1 MTAEKVYPYRKNIG
15 LEQAFEIFTRHTNTP
30 LDELKPK
37 VAAGEKPFFVL
48 LYGPPGC
55 GKSYTF
61 AHLSDII
68 PSVDSSKAV
77 SISLDA
83 LAESI
88 GKFRT
93 RSLEAY
99 SEGDYATCVG
109 LYTSTIRGTYNNSLY
124 NKSPG
129 KPKKGETAPE
139 KFPALTELR
148 LQALDE
154 SIRRGFNII
163 YERTA
168 ASTKADIFQDEIF
181 AKTKGRYNVYV
192 IYPQVE
198 ATELEARLTKRIHNM
213 AKTKGFARYVPP
225 EEAAQFLETHDSY
238 MTQYL
243 IPKLGTGEINALYLV
258 YPSEGSYQRIT
269 AEGKEAPKLIKKG
282 GRILTRKQKRSKSRK
297 GKRRV

>member
-1 MTAEKVYPYRKNIG
+1 MTEKIYPYRKNIG
-15 LEQAFEIFTRHTNTP
+15 LEQAFEIFTRHTETP
-30 LDELKPK
+30 LDELKPGRG
-37 VAAGEKPFFVL
+37 AGEKPFFVL

-61 AHLSDII
+61 AHLSEII

-83 LAESI
+83 LAESV
-88 GKFRT
+88 GKFRN

-99 SEGDYATCVG
+99 KAEDYETCET

-129 KPKKGETAPE
+129 KPKKGEPTPE

-154 SIRRGFNII
+154 SIRRGLNII

-168 ASTKADIFQDEIF
+168 ASTKSDIFEDEIF
-181 AKTKGRYNVYV
+181 VKTRGRYNVYV

-198 ATELEARLTKRIHNM
+198 KEELEARLAKRIHNM

-225 EEAAQFLETHDSY
+225 ELASDFLETHMAY
-238 MTQYL
+238 MIQYL
-243 IPKLGTGEINALYLV
+243 VPKLGTGDIDALYLV
-258 YPSEGSYQRIT
+258 NPSKGTYERMT
-269 AEGKEAPKLIKKG
+269 AEGKEAPQPIKKG
-282 GRILTRKQKRSKSRK
+282 GRRLTRRQKRSKSRK
-297 GKRRV
+297 GKRRA